1 MNVKLKQNSAGEPE
15 KKRKGG
21 RSFAKSDRSAQL
33 SDKNSSNSWT
43 ESIESLKGQSF
54 ETISDAI
61 DGIIQESAK
70 KYGGVVDPETREVLA
85 LLFETDPHLS
95 AAIERLLVKPKKGE

>member
-21 RSFAKSDRSAQL
+21 RSFVKSSRSAPVPEN
-33 SDKNSSNSWT
+33 NSSSNWA
-43 ESIESLKGQSF
+43 ESIESLNGRSF
-54 ETISDAI
+54 ETISEAI
-61 DGIIQESAK
+61 DGIINEAGN
-70 KYGGVVDPETREVLA
+70 KYGGVVDPETREVLS

-95 AAIERLLVKPKKGE
+95 AAIERLLVKGKKG